1 MALGSIFTPDPRPPL
16 ALLHSPHM
24 VLWIHELVTNV
35 NELDHES
42 ARGSTTCVRDFRPIV
57 LQETSG
63 YIIELGKLLGPPMS
77 FSIFACPPQSS
88 GEDGFLM
95 K

>member
-1 MALGSIFTPDPRPPL
+1 MAFGSVFTPDPRPPL

-24 VLWIHELVTNV
+24 VLWIHELVTDV
-35 NELDHES
+35 NILYRES
-42 ARGSTTCVRDFRPIV
+42 TRRSATCVRDFRPV
-57 LQETSG
+57 FVQETRG
-63 YIIELGKLLGPPMS
+63 YIIELGRLLGPPMS

-88 GEDGFLM
+88 GENRFLM